1 MKNLIRS
8 DYGGEKMGAGTK
20 EREKKKI
27 EKTQIYPCL
36 AFVEPFLIV
45 VELNFG

>member
-1 MKNLIRS
+1 M
-8 DYGGEKMGAGTK
+8 GGKKWELEQKREK
-20 EREKKKI
+20 KKKI